1 MTNQK
6 KRNKA
11 HVNVGDIFAV
21 PLYDNKLIFGYIRTY
36 QDPDIAIL
44 PFISKGKILSK
55 SELPSLISSLDV
67 SSLRNA
73 MENGEWALIANI
85 PFPDEESS
93 WAPPRRQAPLFETDT
108 RRIVIVKGQIIS
120 ADTYG
125 EYDTLPLV
133 IRLDDMGLK
142 KKIIKISATF
152 PTIE

>member
-6 KRNKA
+6 KRIKT

-36 QDPDIAIL
+36 QGPDVAIL
-44 PFISKGKILSK
+44 PFISKERILSK
-55 SELPSLISSLDV
+55 SELPSLVSSLDV

-73 MENGEWALIANI
+73 IENGDWALTANI

-93 WAPPRRQAPLFETDT
+93 WAPPRRQPPLFETDT

-125 EYDTLPLV
+125 EYDTLPIV
-133 IRLDDMGLK
+133 IRLDDTGLK
-142 KKIIKISATF
+142 EQIIKISTTF
-152 PTIE
+152 PIIE